1 NCTGCPMTDGASERQ
16 AAIETVI
23 AWRQARDACKP
34 GSKEYEEHDRKYR
47 EAEAVLRNLGKET

>member
-1 NCTGCPMTDGASERQ
+1 MTDGASERQ